1 METSGIGL
9 PLSKGLA
16 LIGLIGLYFFGV
28 WLRTYVLPA
37 DTTLPFKRQLAAA
50 IPVGL
55 ITMGAY
61 GKAAL
66 PPLFTATS
74 DVSGDIAIMIGYTI
88 VFGMMSREALE
99 KLLKSPIPGLNRGGG
114 GGNAGGNN
122 VAGGAS

>member
-1 METSGIGL
+1 MIAEPAGFGL

-16 LIGLIGLYFFGV
+16 LLGLIGLYFFGV

-37 DTTLPFKRQLAAA
+37 DTTLPFKRQLVAA

-61 GKAAL
+61 GKTAL
-66 PPLFTATS
+66 PPLFAATT

-88 VFGMMSREALE
+88 IFGMMSREALE
-99 KLLKSPIPGLNRGGG
+99 KLLTVPVPGINRGG
-114 GGNAGGNN
+114 GGNAGG
-122 VAGGAS
+122 GAANGNP